1 MRNNELIAKIVLGII
16 LVFLIGFGIV
26 VGLKST
32 NYRFKKKSIEMT
44 EMGMDETETNEIKG
58 IQYVDFS
65 KQIVVDE
72 STGILYIGKIHYS
85 LGSLGNSSY
94 NSTSYAYLCPYYSE
108 NGKKQK
114 LVDGEIIELEN

>member
-16 LVFLIGFGIV
+16 LVFLIGLGII
-26 VGLKST
+26 VGLTST
-32 NYRFKKKSIEMT
+32 DYRFKEKPVKIT
-44 EMGMDETETNEIKG
+44 QVGMDGTETKEIKG

-114 LVDGEIIELEN
+114 LVDGKIIELDN

>member
-1 MRNNELIAKIVLGII
+1 MRNNELIAKIVLSVI
-16 LVFLIGFGIV
+16 LVFLIGFAII
-26 VGLKST
+26 VGLKSVDF
-32 NYRFKKKSIEMT
+32 RFKKESIEMT
-44 EMGMDETETNEIKG
+44 EVGMEETETNEIKG

-72 STGILYIGKIHYS
+72 NTGILYIGKIHYS

-114 LVDGEIIELEN
+114 LVDGKIIELDN

>member
-1 MRNNELIAKIVLGII
+1 MRNNELIAKITLGII
-16 LVFLIGFGIV
+16 LVLLIGFGIIV
-26 VGLKST
+26 SLKSVDF
-32 NYRFKKKSIEMT
+32 RFKRESIEMT
-44 EMGMDETETNEIKG
+44 EDETEIKEIKG

-94 NSTSYAYLCPYYSE
+94 ASTSYAYLCPYYSE

-114 LVDGEIIELEN
+114 LVDGKIVELDD

>member
-1 MRNNELIAKIVLGII
+1 MRNNELIAKIILGVI
-16 LVFLIGFGIV
+16 LVFLIGFGII
-26 VGLKST
+26 VGLTSVDF
-32 NYRFKKKSIEMT
+32 RFKKESIEMT
-44 EMGMDETETNEIKG
+44 EVGMDETETNEIKG

-114 LVDGEIIELEN
+114 LVNGEIIELEN

>member
-1 MRNNELIAKIVLGII
+1 MKNNELIAKIVLGVI
-16 LVFLIGFGIV
+16 LVFLIGFGII
-26 VGLKST
+26 VGLTSVDF
-32 NYRFKKKSIEMT
+32 RFKKESIEMT
-44 EMGMDETETNEIKG
+44 EVGMDETETNEIKG

-72 STGILYIGKIHYS
+72 NTGILYIGKIHYS

-94 NSTSYAYLCPYYSE
+94 NSTSYAYLCPYYSK

-114 LVDGEIIELEN
+114 LVNGEIIELEN